1 MRNIVAF
8 HVKGRPYAL
17 KFGSKNLYDL
27 TKRGGKSVIE
37 LMQDPFGGWP
47 DLLMAGLQKD
57 HPDLNMNNVSR
68 LIDEFVSEKDY
79 SEMGKLLRQGLEE
92 AGFLPKDEDDEPAD
106 ASAEGKATSPDPLRA
121 A

>member
-17 KFGSKNLYDL
+17 KFRSKVLYDL
-27 TKRGGKSVIE
+27 TKRGGKTVID

-47 DLLMAGLQKD
+47 DLLWAGLLKD
-57 HPDLNMNNVSR
+57 HPDLTVANTSG
-68 LIDEFVSEKDY
+68 LIDAFVDEGKDY
-79 SEMGKLLRQGLEE
+79 SEIGKFLRQALEE
-92 AGFLPKDEDDEPAD
+92 AGFLPKDKEDEDGP
-106 ASAEGKATSPDPLRA
+106 EGNAKSPDPLPA